1 MRSRRINLLS
11 VLLQSWLPKL
21 MSHCNMVIKRKRKKK
36 KRERERKNLPKSLV
50 DVNAIPVGRLSR
62 KGPLKQEKPNA
73 YSSIFKTL
81 T

>member
-21 MSHCNMVIKRKRKKK
+21 MSHCNVVIKRKKEK
-36 KRERERKNLPKSLV
+36 LPKSLA
-50 DVNAIPVGRLSR
+50 DVNDIPVGRLSR
-62 KGPLKQEKPNA
+62 KGPLKQEKPNT
-73 YSSIFKTL
+73 YSSIFETP